1 MKFKEKFITYDSES
15 NSDLYT
21 ITLTDDIKSVG
32 RVDFL
37 KTNNIV
43 LIAFIFVEE
52 LSRRKGYATKMLC
65 ELNSKYNIK
74 WDGRFTEIGRKF
86 YENFYKTNKRGS
98 EICHT
103 YVDEQL
109 Y

>member
-52 LSRRKGYATKMLC
+52 LSR
-65 ELNSKYNIK
+65 
-74 WDGRFTEIGRKF
+74 
-86 YENFYKTNKRGS
+86 
-98 EICHT
+98 
-103 YVDEQL
+103 
-109 Y
+109 